1 MSDGPVLQFDHLIV
15 AAATLAEGVAWC
27 EATLGHRPE
36 AGGKHP
42 WMGTHNRIFAIA
54 TARFPRAYAEIIA
67 IDPDAA
73 APLRPRWFD
82 LDAPALRRAV
92 AAEPRLIHWVA
103 RCADIE
109 AAAASFRNA
118 GFDPGAVLQA
128 ERVTA
133 HGLLRW
139 RITVPADGRRP
150 GDGALPTLIE
160 WGDVHPSASL
170 APSGVE
176 LAGVTLG
183 GIPDPIGAWLG
194 ATLTV
199 DRSAAQ
205 PAPFRVVLDTP
216 RGRVALDSLLLE
228 T

>member
-1 MSDGPVLQFDHLIV
+1 VSDRPVLQIDHLVI

-42 WMGTHNRIFAIA
+42 LTGTHNRIFGIG
-54 TARFPRAYAEIIA
+54 TARFPQAYGEIIA

-103 RCADIE
+103 RCVNIE
-109 AAAASFRNA
+109 AAAASLRDA
-118 GFDPGAVLQA
+118 GFDPGEVVQA
-128 ERVTA
+128 ERETA

-150 GDGALPTLIE
+150 GDGTLPTLIE
-160 WGDVHPSASL
+160 WGDVHPSANL
-170 APSGVE
+170 AWSGVA
-176 LAGVTLG
+176 LTGVTLRG
-183 GIPDPIGAWLG
+183 MPDPVGAWLG
-194 ATLTV
+194 AAAAV
-199 DRSAAQ
+199 DRSATLSV
-205 PAPFRVVLDTP
+205 PFRVVLDTP
-216 RGRVALDSLLLE
+216 RGRVALDALRLE